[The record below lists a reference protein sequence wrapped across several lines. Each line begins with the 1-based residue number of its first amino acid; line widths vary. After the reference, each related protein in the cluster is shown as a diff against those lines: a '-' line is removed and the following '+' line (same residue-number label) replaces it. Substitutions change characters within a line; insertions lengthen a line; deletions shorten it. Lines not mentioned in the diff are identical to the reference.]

1 MLRKTTAEFMLVILA
16 MVTTTLLAQ
25 GRGPGIGM
33 PMYDPKTELTL
44 SGSIEEVQQ
53 TPCMGKRTGVH
64 LLLKTQSEA
73 VDVCVGPAGYIQQN
87 GFSFAKGDIIEL
99 IGSKVNFNGRGL
111 VVARQITKE
120 KQTLTLRDAQGVP
133 QWSGGLRRSY

>member
-1 MLRKTTAEFMLVILA
+1 MLRKTTAGFMLVILA

-53 TPCMGKRTGVH
+53 TPCRGKRTGVH

-87 GFSFAKGDIIEL
+87 VVSKLAFAGL
-99 IGSKVNFNGRGL
+99 YFLPCCGGRL
-111 VVARQITKE
+111 WRFISA
-120 KQTLTLRDAQGVP
+120 
-133 QWSGGLRRSY
+133 SG